1 MAETQAERPIT
12 LEPSEKIAFEAVRG
26 LHGRQKITLPMK
38 KADFVKGDVVA
49 NIMKYLPYVLRVHNY
64 NKGQI
69 DYLYNY
75 YKGIQPILAKEK
87 VVRPDINHI
96 VLENHAYEFV
106 NFKKSYIFGKPIQYV
121 YKGAKEG
128 EKIEDEIVALNTFM
142 ENISKTSEDG
152 ELAEW
157 QYICGT
163 GYRYIDKGSAEDNS
177 PFIMS
182 CPDPRET
189 FVVYSNSIKEEVL
202 FSGFVTYKSNLFGA
216 IPLSNASANNN
227 LSFDKVITIYT
238 DDFYIELESFQE
250 AGIER
255 YRPIPKDTGIEGIP
269 LVEKYPLV
277 IKGNRIIEYPLNNA
291 RLGLIEVVMSLFD
304 AINQVK
310 SNDVDDIDQFVQSLL
325 VFINQEVEPEKF
337 KQLIKLG
344 AIEVNSADASRPADV
359 KLLTSQLS
367 HSDTKVVTMDL
378 YQTAL
383 RIAGIPINAGSS
395 SGDTG
400 NAKSIGEGWTMADAR
415 ANQDEQNFKKYEK
428 RALKLIIDICKENNI
443 DIKAKDGKTLS
454 IKELS
459 PLDIDIKFTRN
470 KSDNLLV
477 KTQGLLNMMSC
488 QIEPQIAFE
497 TSGLFSDPNEVYVRS
512 KEYFDGNLWK
522 GSTEEPTT
530 EEPTTEA
537 VDKPKVLN
545 NLKDTT
551 SVDSIDVN
559 NLPFD
564 KKVRE
569 NTDKKEDKE

>member
-1 MAETQAERPIT
+1 MAEEQAERPVT
-12 LEPSEKIAFEAVRG
+12 YEPSEQISYNAIQG

-38 KADFVKGDVVA
+38 KADFVKGDVVK
-49 NIMKYLPYVLRVHNY
+49 NIMQYLPYVLRVHNY

-87 VVRPDINHI
+87 VVRPEINHI

-428 RALKLIIDICKENNI
+428 KALKLIIDICKENNI

-454 IKELS
+454 IKDLS

-522 GSTEEPTT
+522 GSIEEPTT
-530 EEPTTEA
+530 E

>member
-1 MAETQAERPIT
+1 
-12 LEPSEKIAFEAVRG
+12 
-26 LHGRQKITLPMK
+26 
-38 KADFVKGDVVA
+38 
-49 NIMKYLPYVLRVHNY
+49 
-64 NKGQI
+64 
-69 DYLYNY
+69 
-75 YKGIQPILAKEK
+75 
-87 VVRPDINHI
+87 
-96 VLENHAYEFV
+96 
-106 NFKKSYIFGKPIQYV
+106 
-121 YKGAKEG
+121 
-128 EKIEDEIVALNTFM
+128 
-142 ENISKTSEDG
+142 
-152 ELAEW
+152 
-157 QYICGT
+157 
-163 GYRYIDKGSAEDNS
+163 
-177 PFIMS
+177 
-182 CPDPRET
+182 
-189 FVVYSNSIKEEVL
+189 
-202 FSGFVTYKSNLFGA
+202 
-216 IPLSNASANNN
+216 
-227 LSFDKVITIYT
+227 
-238 DDFYIELESFQE
+238 
-250 AGIER
+250 
-255 YRPIPKDTGIEGIP
+255 
-269 LVEKYPLV
+269 
-277 IKGNRIIEYPLNNA
+277 LNNA

-522 GSTEEPTT
+522 SSPEEPTT
-530 EEPTTEA
+530 EEG
-537 VDKPKVLN
+537 DKPKVLN

-551 SVDSIDVN
+551 SVDSIDVH

-569 NTDKKEDKE
+569 DIDKKEDKE

>member
-12 LEPSEKIAFEAVRG
+12 LEPSEAIAFDAVQG

-38 KADFVKGDVVA
+38 KADFVTGDVVA

-163 GYRYIDKGSAEDNS
+163 GYRYIDNGSAEDNS

-216 IPLSNASANNN
+216 IPLSNASVNNN

-337 KQLIKLG
+337 KELIKLG

-367 HSDTKVVTMDL
+367 HSETKVVTMDL

-428 RALKLIIDICKENNI
+428 KALKLIIDICKENNI

-454 IKELS
+454 IKDLS

-522 GSTEEPTT
+522 GSTEEQTT
-530 EEPTTEA
+530 EE

>member
-1 MAETQAERPIT
+1 MAETQAERPVT
-12 LEPSEKIAFEAVRG
+12 YEPSNEIAFKALQG
-26 LHGRQKITLPMK
+26 LHGRQKITLPMSK
-38 KADFVKGDVVA
+38 EQFEDGDVVA
-49 NIMKYLPYVLRVHNY
+49 KIMQYLPYVLRVHNY

-121 YKGAKEG
+121 YKGSKDSEA
-128 EKIEDEIVALNTFM
+128 IEDEIATLNTFM

-182 CPDPRET
+182 SPDPRST

-216 IPLSNASANNN
+216 IPASSASLTSN
-227 LSFDKVITIYT
+227 LSFDKTITIYT
-238 DDFYIELESFQE
+238 DDFYLVLESYTDT
-250 AGIER
+250 GIER
-255 YRPIPKDTGIEGIP
+255 YRVIPQSIQIGGATEN
-269 LVEKYPLV
+269 VEKYPLV

-291 RLGLIEVVMSLFD
+291 RLGLIEVVMSLLD

-310 SNDVDDIDQFVQSLL
+310 SNDIDDIDQFVQSLL

-337 KQLIKLG
+337 KQLIALG

-367 HSDTKVVTMDL
+367 HSETKIVTMDL

-383 RIAGIPINAGSS
+383 RICGIPINAGSS

-415 ANQDEQNFKKYEK
+415 ANQDEQNFKKHEK
-428 RALKLIIDICKENNI
+428 KALKLIIDICKQNHIEVENQVGDKKLKQI
-443 DIKAKDGKTLS
+443 EK
-454 IKELS
+454 LS

-497 TSGLFSDPNEVYVRS
+497 TSGLFSDPNEVFVRS
-512 KEYFDGNLWK
+512 SEYFDGNLWK
-522 GSTEEPTT
+522 ASTE
-530 EEPTTEA
+530 A
-537 VDKPKVLN
+537 NSNLNGDKPKVMN
-545 NLKDTT
+545 NMKDTT
-551 SVDSIDVN
+551 DVDSIDVN

-569 NTDKKEDKE
+569 NVNKKEDKE

>member
-1 MAETQAERPIT
+1 MAEEQAERPIT
-12 LEPSEKIAFEAVRG
+12 LEPSEAIAFEAVQG
-26 LHGRQKITLPMK
+26 LHGRQKIILPMK
-38 KADFVKGDVVA
+38 KADFVKGDVVK
-49 NIMKYLPYVLRVHNY
+49 NIMTYLPYVLRVHNY

-216 IPLSNASANNN
+216 IPLSNASVNNN

-255 YRPIPKDTGIEGIP
+255 YRPIPKNTGIEGIP
-269 LVEKYPLV
+269 PVEKYPLV

-337 KQLIKLG
+337 KELIKLG

-367 HSDTKVVTMDL
+367 HSETKVVTMDL

-428 RALKLIIDICKENNI
+428 KALKLIIDICKENNI
-443 DIKAKDGKTLS
+443 DIKAKDGKSLS
-454 IKELS
+454 IKDLS

-530 EEPTTEA
+530 EA

-569 NTDKKEDKE
+569 NIDKKEDKE

>member
-1 MAETQAERPIT
+1 MAEEQAERPVT
-12 LEPSEKIAFEAVRG
+12 YEPSEQISYNAIQG

-38 KADFVKGDVVA
+38 KADFVTGDVVA

-121 YKGAKEG
+121 YKGAKNSED
-128 EKIEDEIVALNTFM
+128 IENEIVALNTFM

-216 IPLSNASANNN
+216 IPLSNASVNNN

-250 AGIER
+250 AEIER
-255 YRPIPKDTGIEGIP
+255 YRPIPKNTGIEGIP
-269 LVEKYPLV
+269 PVEKYPLV

-367 HSDTKVVTMDL
+367 HSETKVVTMDL

-428 RALKLIIDICKENNI
+428 QALKLILDICKENNI
-443 DIKAKDGKTLS
+443 NIKTKDGKALS
-454 IKELS
+454 IKDLS

-497 TSGLFSDPNEVYVRS
+497 TSGLFSDPNEVYTRS
-512 KEYFDGNLWK
+512 SEYYEGNLWK
-522 GSTEEPTT
+522 TVSEEPTT
-530 EEPTTEA
+530 EE

-569 NTDKKEDKE
+569 DIDKKEDKE

>member
-12 LEPSEKIAFEAVRG
+12 LEPSEAIAFEAVKG

-38 KADFVKGDVVA
+38 KADFVKGDVVK
-49 NIMKYLPYVLRVHNY
+49 NIMTYLPYVLRVHNY

-255 YRPIPKDTGIEGIP
+255 YRPIPKNTGIEGIP
-269 LVEKYPLV
+269 PVEKYPLV

-337 KQLIKLG
+337 KELIKLG

-367 HSDTKVVTMDL
+367 HSETKVVTMDL

-428 RALKLIIDICKENNI
+428 KALKLIIDICKENNI
-443 DIKAKDGKTLS
+443 GIKAKDGKTLS

-522 GSTEEPTT
+522 GSA

>member
-1 MAETQAERPIT
+1 MAEEQAERPVT
-12 LEPSEKIAFEAVRG
+12 YEPSEQISYNAIQG

-38 KADFVKGDVVA
+38 KADFDNSEDVVVT
-49 NIMKYLPYVLRVHNY
+49 IMKYLPYVLRMHNY

-75 YKGIQPILAKEK
+75 YRGIQPILAKEK

-128 EKIEDEIVALNTFM
+128 GKIEDEIVALNTFM

-163 GYRYIDKGSAEDNS
+163 GYRYIDKGSNEDNS

-202 FSGFVTYKSNLFGA
+202 FSGFVTYKSNLFGT
-216 IPLSNASANNN
+216 IPLSNASVSN

-238 DDFYIELESFQE
+238 DDFYMEFESFVDTN
-250 AGIER
+250 IER
-255 YRPIPKDTGIEGIP
+255 YRVIPQNIQLDGAVQQ
-269 LVEKYPLV
+269 VEKYPLV

-337 KQLIKLG
+337 KELIKLG

-367 HSDTKVVTMDL
+367 HSETKVVTMDL

-428 RALKLIIDICKENNI
+428 KALKLIIDICKENNI

-454 IKELS
+454 IKDLS

-522 GSTEEPTT
+522 STTEEPTT
-530 EEPTTEA
+530 EE

-569 NTDKKEDKE
+569 DIDKKEDKE

>member
-12 LEPSEKIAFEAVRG
+12 LEPSEAIAFEAVKG

-38 KADFVKGDVVA
+38 KADFVKGDVVK
-49 NIMKYLPYVLRVHNY
+49 NIMQYLPYVLRVHNY

-255 YRPIPKDTGIEGIP
+255 YRPIPKNTGIEGIP
-269 LVEKYPLV
+269 PVEKYPLV

-337 KQLIKLG
+337 KELIKLG

-367 HSDTKVVTMDL
+367 HSETKVVTMDL

-428 RALKLIIDICKENNI
+428 KALKLIIDICKENNI
-443 DIKAKDGKTLS
+443 GIKAKDGKTLS
-454 IKELS
+454 IKDLS

-522 GSTEEPTT
+522 GSA

>member
-12 LEPSEKIAFEAVRG
+12 LEPSEAIAFGAVQG

-38 KADFVKGDVVA
+38 KADFVTGDVVA

-337 KQLIKLG
+337 KELIKLG

-367 HSDTKVVTMDL
+367 HSETKVVTMDL

-428 RALKLIIDICKENNI
+428 KALKLIIDICKENNI
-443 DIKAKDGKTLS
+443 DIKAKDGKSLS

-530 EEPTTEA
+530 EA

-551 SVDSIDVN
+551 SVDSIDVH

-569 NTDKKEDKE
+569 DIDKKEDKE

>member
-1 MAETQAERPIT
+1 MAETQAERPVT
-12 LEPSEKIAFEAVRG
+12 FEPSEAMAFGAVQS
-26 LHGRQKITLPMK
+26 LHGRQKITLPMSK
-38 KADFVKGDVVA
+38 EEFDSNK
-49 NIMKYLPYVLRVHNY
+49 NIAAEIMTWLPYVLRVHNY

-75 YKGIQPILAKEK
+75 YRGIQPILLKEK

-121 YKGAKEG
+121 YKGSKDN
-128 EKIEDEIVALNTFM
+128 KDIEDEIVALNTFM
-142 ENISKTSEDG
+142 ENVSKTSEDG

-163 GYRYIDKGSAEDNS
+163 GYRYINSGKEGDDS

-182 CPDPRET
+182 SPDPRNT

-202 FSGFVTYKSNLFGA
+202 FSGFVTYKSNLFGS
-216 IPLSNASANNN
+216 IPLSNVNNN
-227 LSFDKVITIYT
+227 LSFDKKITIYT
-238 DDFYIELESFQE
+238 DNEQIEFESFVDT
-250 AGIER
+250 GVER
-255 YRPIPKDTGIEGIP
+255 YKVIPKTVVVGDEVTS
-269 LVEKYPLV
+269 VQTYPLV

-291 RLGLIEVVMSLFD
+291 RLGLIEVVMSLLD

-337 KQLIKLG
+337 KELIKLG

-367 HSDTKVVTMDL
+367 HSETKVVTMDL

-383 RIAGIPINAGSS
+383 RICGIPINAGSS

-415 ANQDEQNFKKYEK
+415 ANQDEQNFKKHEK
-428 RALKLIIDICKENNI
+428 KALKLIIDICKQNNI
-443 DIKAKDGKTLS
+443 VGIDKELAKIKD
-454 IKELS
+454 LS

-497 TSGLFSDPNEVYVRS
+497 TAGLFSDPNETFVRS
-512 KEYFDGNLWK
+512 NEYYDGKLWK
-522 GSTEEPTT
+522 GASENTEG
-530 EEPTTEA
+530 
-537 VDKPKVLN
+537 DKPKVMN

-551 SVDSIDVN
+551 DVDSIDIA

-564 KKVRE
+564 KKVKDNIDNKKEE
-569 NTDKKEDKE
+569 NKKEDKE

>member
-1 MAETQAERPIT
+1 MAEEQAERPVT
-12 LEPSEKIAFEAVRG
+12 YEPSEQISYKAIQG

-38 KADFVKGDVVA
+38 KADFVTGDVVA

-121 YKGAKEG
+121 YKGAKNSED
-128 EKIEDEIVALNTFM
+128 IENEIVALNTFM

-269 LVEKYPLV
+269 PVEKYPLV

-367 HSDTKVVTMDL
+367 HSETKVVTMDL

-428 RALKLIIDICKENNI
+428 QALKLILDICKQNKVDVKTKDNKSLKIEN
-443 DIKAKDGKTLS
+443 
-454 IKELS
+454 LS

-497 TSGLFSDPNEVYVRS
+497 TSGLFSDPNEVYTRS
-512 KEYFDGNLWK
+512 SEYYDGNLWK
-522 GSTEEPTT
+522 SSAEEPT
-530 EEPTTEA
+530 EE

-551 SVDSIDVN
+551 SVDSIDVH

-569 NTDKKEDKE
+569 DIDKKEDKE